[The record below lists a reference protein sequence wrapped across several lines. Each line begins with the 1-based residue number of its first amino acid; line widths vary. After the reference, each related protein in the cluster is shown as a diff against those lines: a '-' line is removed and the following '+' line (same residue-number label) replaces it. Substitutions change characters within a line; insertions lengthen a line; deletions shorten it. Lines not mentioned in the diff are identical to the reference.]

1 MARAMASVAATRTR
15 SASLTRSESEAI
27 VTVLLVTT
35 AVTTFCA
42 IATVHD
48 IPTGR
53 LLSTERRRG
62 PAYDDFDLPVAKA
75 VAKDEVVQVA
85 VPVYDHYAFWREQPA
100 QLETAALTKAASA
113 AV

>member
-1 MARAMASVAATRTR
+1 MAAVAVAQ
-15 SASLTRSESEAI
+15 SESLTISRSESQAI

-42 IATVHD
+42 VATTVPIAVLD
-48 IPTGR
+48 PV
-53 LLSTERRRG
+53 LSSTESRRG
-62 PAYDDFDLPVAKA
+62 PAYDLPVAKP

-85 VPVYDHYAFWREQPA
+85 VPVYDHYAFQ
-100 QLETAALTKAASA
+100 QLETGARTQDFVYLSHKAASA

>member
-1 MARAMASVAATRTR
+1 MASVAVATRTR
-15 SASLTRSESEAI
+15 SATLTRSESQ
-27 VTVLLVTT
+27 V
-35 AVTTFCA
+35 
-42 IATVHD
+42 IATVLTVNIAVIAICAVVNE

-53 LLSTERRRG
+53 LVSTESRRG
-62 PAYDDFDLPVAKA
+62 PAYDLPVAKP

-85 VPVYDHYAFWREQPA
+85 VPVNDHYAFWREQPA

>member
-1 MARAMASVAATRTR
+1 MVLSVTIT
-15 SASLTRSESEAI
+15 
-27 VTVLLVTT
+27 VTL
-35 AVTTFCA
+35 FCA
-42 IATVHD
+42 IATE

-53 LLSTERRRG
+53 LVSTERRRG
-62 PAYDDFDLPVAKA
+62 PAYDLPVAKP

>member
-1 MARAMASVAATRTR
+1 MAAVAVAQ
-15 SASLTRSESEAI
+15 SESLTISRSESQAI
-27 VTVLLVTT
+27 VTVLSISI

-53 LLSTERRRG
+53 LVSTESRRG
-62 PAYDDFDLPVAKA
+62 PAYDLPVAKP

-85 VPVYDHYAFWREQPA
+85 VPVYDHYAFQ
-100 QLETAALTKAASA
+100 QLETGARTQDFVYLSHKAASA

>member
-1 MARAMASVAATRTR
+1 MASVAATRTR

-35 AVTTFCA
+35 VTAVTTFCA

-48 IPTGR
+48 IPLTDR
-53 LLSTERRRG
+53 LVSSESRRG
-62 PAYDDFDLPVAKA
+62 PAYDLPVAKP

-85 VPVYDHYAFWREQPA
+85 VPVYDHYAFQ
-100 QLETAALTKAASA
+100 QLETAARTQDFVYHKAASA
-113 AV
+113 TV

>member
-1 MARAMASVAATRTR
+1 MASVAATRTR

-42 IATVHD
+42 IVTE

-53 LLSTERRRG
+53 LVSTERRRG
-62 PAYDDFDLPVAKA
+62 PAYDLPVAKP

>member
-1 MARAMASVAATRTR
+1 MASVAATRTR

-42 IATVHD
+42 IATE

-53 LLSTERRRG
+53 LVSTERRRG

-85 VPVYDHYAFWREQPA
+85 VPVSLINAFLAVEQPA
-100 QLETAALTKAASA
+100 QLGTAVRTKAASA
-113 AV
+113 TV

>member
-1 MARAMASVAATRTR
+1 MAAVAAQ
-15 SASLTRSESEAI
+15 SQSLTISRSESEAI
-27 VTVLLVTT
+27 VTVLSVTIT
-35 AVTTFCA
+35 VTLFCA
-42 IATVHD
+42 IATE

-53 LLSTERRRG
+53 LVSTERRRG
-62 PAYDDFDLPVAKA
+62 PAYDLPVAKP

-85 VPVYDHYAFWREQPA
+85 VPVYDHYAFRRLEVSALEQPA